1 MNRKLLSIVVPA
13 YNSSRYITRL
23 IEQLNNIVTSEVE
36 VIYCDDGS
44 SDLTTTIILKYARNA
59 KLIKLEH
66 NGVSNARNVGIKKAS
81 GKYITFID
89 SDDLLKIN
97 EFKNV
102 INLLEKCNYDLV
114 NVSKNISFKHNRKV
128 YYKDSVPFLIKALIG
143 ISNTFC
149 EAEIIPAPWA
159 KFYKRQLL
167 VENQILF
174 PIEIQNGEDLIFNCN
189 VLQKVNTVY
198 MFKNNFYLY
207 KNNIYS
213 LSHVIADRSL
223 LDQNKKRINYCDLFL
238 KEKIISKS
246 DADYLKVKI
255 LINSFL
261 RYYRHQARDT
271 FNNEEKKELYE
282 IKKITKK
289 EDIRRIM
296 RNNLPLKVYIYIL
309 LMVYTPLSISKY
321 IIHLKSK

>member
-128 YYKDSVPFLIKALIG
+128 Y
-143 ISNTFC
+143 
-149 EAEIIPAPWA
+149 
-159 KFYKRQLL
+159 
-167 VENQILF
+167 
-174 PIEIQNGEDLIFNCN
+174 
-189 VLQKVNTVY
+189 
-198 MFKNNFYLY
+198 
-207 KNNIYS
+207 
-213 LSHVIADRSL
+213 
-223 LDQNKKRINYCDLFL
+223 
-238 KEKIISKS
+238 
-246 DADYLKVKI
+246 
-255 LINSFL
+255 
-261 RYYRHQARDT
+261 
-271 FNNEEKKELYE
+271 
-282 IKKITKK
+282 
-289 EDIRRIM
+289 
-296 RNNLPLKVYIYIL
+296 
-309 LMVYTPLSISKY
+309 
-321 IIHLKSK
+321 